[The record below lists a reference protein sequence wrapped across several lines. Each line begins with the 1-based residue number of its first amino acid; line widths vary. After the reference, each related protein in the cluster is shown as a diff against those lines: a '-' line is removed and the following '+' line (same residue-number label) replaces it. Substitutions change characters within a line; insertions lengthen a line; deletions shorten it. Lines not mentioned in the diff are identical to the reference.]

1 MAKSST
7 VKFKDSVERFEQI
20 QADIAA
26 RRFAPI
32 YLLMGEESYFI
43 DTLCERLAQTILTPS
58 EQAFNQITVYGKDS
72 EAGQIVNLC
81 RQMPMMGSYEV
92 IIVKEAQQLRSIE
105 KLAHYTSKPQSST
118 ILIICHKEK
127 NLDKR
132 SALYKQCASSGVV
145 FESVRPR
152 DYEISAWLGKFAAS
166 KSMSL
171 SPKALQMLTDHL
183 GCDIAKISNELDKL
197 IISLPE
203 GTKQITDT
211 HIEERVGISKEYNN
225 FELCNAVATFD
236 VARSLKIAD
245 HMSRNTKEYPLL
257 LTISTLFG
265 LFHDMFIIN
274 YLRWQTKRKGIPFPN
289 DMELMRTL
297 KKSNIYAINE
307 LKEQSARWE
316 NRRVFN
322 ILGLL
327 REYDGK
333 SKGIDAGA
341 ADEGEL
347 RRELLLK
354 IFMQ

>member
-1 MAKSST
+1 MAKST
-7 VKFKDSVERFEQI
+7 IKFKDSVERFEQI
-20 QADIAA
+20 KADIAA

-43 DTLCERLAQTILTPS
+43 DTLCDKLAQSILDPS

-105 KLAHYTSKPQSST
+105 KLSHYTSKPQPTT

-152 DYEISAWLGKFAAS
+152 DYEIGAWLGKFTAS

-171 SPKALQMLTDHL
+171 SPKALQMLTEHL
-183 GCDIAKISNELDKL
+183 GCDISKISNELDKL

-236 VARSLKIAD
+236 VARALKIAD
-245 HMSRNTKEYPLL
+245 HMSHNPKEYPLL

-274 YLRWQTKRKGIPFPN
+274 YLRWQTKRKGIAFPDN
-289 DMELMRTL
+289 MELMRTL
-297 KKSNIYAINE
+297 KKSNVYAIDE
-307 LKEQSARWE
+307 LKQQSARWE

-341 ADEGEL
+341 ADDGEL